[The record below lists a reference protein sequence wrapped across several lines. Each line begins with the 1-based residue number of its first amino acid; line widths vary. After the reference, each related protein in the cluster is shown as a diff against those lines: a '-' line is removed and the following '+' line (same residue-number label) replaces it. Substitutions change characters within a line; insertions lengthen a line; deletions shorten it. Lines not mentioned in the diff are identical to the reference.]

1 MRCFTSSELIL
12 VQLLRKAFPR
22 LPSQLS
28 SHTKPPSGTDRKVMS
43 KTLSKSAGATIQAL
57 SLPQR
62 IASPTPR
69 FSHIAIRSRWPAP
82 LLAELTSHPEDYA
95 PHLSVG
101 SG

>member
-1 MRCFTSSELIL
+1 MHCFTSSELII
-12 VQLLRKAFPR
+12 VQLLRKALPR

-43 KTLSKSAGATIQAL
+43 KTLSRSAGAAIQAL

-62 IASPTPR
+62 IVSPTPR
-69 FSHIAIRSRWPAP
+69 FSHLALRSRWPAP
-82 LLAELTSHPEDYA
+82 LLAELTNHPEDSA
-95 PHLSVG
+95 PRLSVG